1 MTILL
6 QAVALFS
13 AIHWSIPIPQ
23 TGYPLIAVRG
33 RDPKRGGVGDDRSV
47 KNHIFFTE
55 VMYSFRMM
63 INFRHQ

>member
-23 TGYPLIAVRG
+23 TGYLLIASGG
-33 RDPKRGGVGDDRSV
+33 RDPGRGGVGDDRSV

-55 VMYSFRMM
+55 VMYSFRVM
-63 INFRHQ
+63 INFRHE

>member
-23 TGYPLIAVRG
+23 TGYPLIAAGG
-33 RDPKRGGVGDDRSV
+33 RDPRLRGVGGDRSV
-47 KNHIFFTE
+47 KNHIFFSD
-55 VMYSFRMM
+55 VMYSFGVM
-63 INFRHQ
+63 INFKH